1 VLAVIAVGWLVHRG
15 MSAMEQRGWVYYRT
29 KGSGSMGASALFGLN
44 EVFHPSAE
52 HVVVER
58 DEAEQRGARKAAP
71 ADPANP
77 EAEGEYDV
85 SDA

>member
-1 VLAVIAVGWLVHRG
+1 MIAAGWLANRAL
-15 MSAMEQRGWVYYRT
+15 SAMERRGWIYYRS
-29 KGSGSMGASALFGLN
+29 KGTGSMGASAMFSLN

-58 DEAEQRGARKAAP
+58 DEAEQRGPRKASP
-71 ADPANP
+71 GDPASTK
-77 EAEGEYDV
+77 AECDV